1 MRNVDDCAG
10 CSGFTLSFSKMEQT
24 SMANYALLQKWKL
37 QNLMGFLYGLYSDSQ
52 RKNALQDMRRRQQLL
67 QVNHRWS
74 SQSDSMTQG
83 AWWHRQVEVWPW

>member
-1 MRNVDDCAG
+1 
-10 CSGFTLSFSKMEQT
+10 MEQT

-52 RKNALQDMRRRQQLL
+52 RKNALQDMRTRQQLL
-67 QVNHRWS
+67 QINHHWS

-83 AWWHRQVEVWPW
+83 AWWYRQVEVWPW